1 MRLQTRHV
9 LDRAF
14 TGVGIVAIAVM
25 AAALVVVLAPVV
37 SKGLGAFLFRGTVEY
52 RRMNLE
58 LFKRG
63 DSAAIKDELALAH
76 AARQPVFDTI
86 AAYERECGL
95 AELHTLESQLFQLE
109 QKYRALSD
117 RYNDSVGDERK
128 ALRKDRRALKDER
141 DGVEDQV
148 KALRQ
153 AHADS
158 LRKLDSFLDDLR
170 ALFGPLPSDGELP
183 ITEHLRYGQV
193 RWDRAQVKLH
203 RVEFA
208 RYDGNGDGI
217 IDDVDRR
224 EVFRGTALEPV
235 FDLLKQDLPAMMRP
249 RLTTY
254 FRFLS
259 DDNYD
264 SHYFGGIKGEVLGT
278 IYLTI
283 GAILFAV
290 PMGVIAAIYLCEYA
304 RQGRF
309 ISIIRTCISTLA
321 GVPSIVFGLF
331 GLAFFLN
338 TLHVSDN
345 KSVLAGS
352 MTLALMILPT
362 IIRASEE
369 AILAVPRSYKEA
381 AMGLGAGKW
390 RTIITV
396 VLPAALPGILTGI
409 VISMGRA
416 AGETAP
422 IIFTAAVSQGAAVAI
437 WEIASKGTPALPW
450 NIYNLCSENQYVDE
464 IRHVQFGMVLT
475 LVAVVL
481 LLNVTA
487 IVLRARISKKLKG

>member
-1 MRLQTRHV
+1 MRLRTRHV

-14 TGVGIVAIAVM
+14 TAVGIVAIAVM
-25 AAALVVVLAPVV
+25 AAALVVVLAPVIG
-37 SKGLGAFLFRGTVEY
+37 KGLRAFVFRGTVEY

-63 DSAAIKDELALAH
+63 DSAKVKDEMAMAR
-76 AARQPVFDTI
+76 AARQPVFDAI
-86 AAYERECGL
+86 AAYERESGL
-95 AELHTLESQLFQLE
+95 ADLHALEGQLFQAE
-109 QKYRALSD
+109 QKCRALSD
-117 RYNDSVGDERK
+117 RYNDVVGDERK
-128 ALRKDRRALKDER
+128 ALRQERRTLKDER
-141 DGVEDQV
+141 DRIEAQV
-148 KALRQ
+148 DALRL
-153 AHADS
+153 AHAVT
-158 LRKLDSFLDDLR
+158 LRALDSFQDDLR
-170 ALFGPLPSDGELP
+170 TLFGPLPTDRELP
-183 ITEHLRYGQV
+183 IAEHLRYGQV
-193 RWDRAQVKLH
+193 RWDRAKVKLH
-203 RVEFA
+203 AVQFA
-208 RYDGNGDGI
+208 RYDGDGNGT

-224 EVFRGTALEPV
+224 QIFRGTALEPV
-235 FDLLKQDLPAMMRP
+235 FDQLERDLPAMLLP

-264 SHYFGGIKGEVLGT
+264 SHYFGGIKAEVLGT

-338 TLHVSDN
+338 TLHVSSN
-345 KSVLAGS
+345 KSVLAGA
-352 MTLALMILPT
+352 MTLALMVLPT
-362 IIRASEE
+362 IIRAAEE

-390 RTIITV
+390 RTIVTV

-416 AGETAP
+416 VGETAP

-450 NIYNLCSENQYVDE
+450 NIYNLCSENQYVAE